1 MDTRNISVEEA
12 AALRK
17 ERARNDAAVMS
28 NDTKARMASQWARG
42 GARERGER
50 MDGCATTHLAAW
62 GPAAEQVF
70 LAPVPRA
77 PGMRT
82 STLLLLMVGGS
93 VMRGCLHMLSSPPPS
108 TSVFTAYSVFTT
120 RSNSVNTRVNTPF
133 L

>member
-12 AALRK
+12 AALREK
-17 ERARNDAAVMS
+17 RARNDAAVMS

-82 STLLLLMVGGS
+82 STLLLLMVGGVS
-93 VMRGCLHMLSSPPPS
+93 VMRGCLHMLSSHLPARGS
-108 TSVFTAYSVFTT
+108 SVFTA
-120 RSNSVNTRVNTPF
+120 
-133 L
+133 